1 MRTHLADSSR
11 ARACARSRAADRLST
26 RESPGRDSGASRD
39 CDGRAGPTWAIVGP
53 CRGGR
58 LPATGEDAPPT
69 EVAPVSG
76 GFGTV
81 AVDYFGAHAIDPEL
95 ATACGVR
102 EVEGELVFPYRTPN
116 GAGFTRLRSLNGGS
130 AKVKQPPERSLALWW
145 PLRRPRGAEAVLVCE
160 GESDALAALEPLS
173 ESRFASLELVALPGT
188 GFPAKRLAARSAR
201 ATPSW
206 RSTPTRRDA
215 ATPRRRPALCARRA
229 SGRLWSSSRTRR
241 EASPE
246 AAGHTSVPP

>member
-1 MRTHLADSSR
+1 
-11 ARACARSRAADRLST
+11 
-26 RESPGRDSGASRD
+26 
-39 CDGRAGPTWAIVGP
+39 
-53 CRGGR
+53 
-58 LPATGEDAPPT
+58 
-69 EVAPVSG
+69 VSG

-188 GFPAKRLAARSAR
+188 GFPAKRLAEQLVAVG
-201 ATPSW
+201 T
-206 RSTPTRRDA
+206 RDA
-215 ATPRRRPALCARRA
+215 FLALDADEAGRRYAEKAASALREAGIRPIVVEFEDAPRSFPRSCWSYISSAVRA
-229 SGRLWSSSRTRR
+229 SAASRQSSRGGWWPR
-241 EASPE
+241 P
-246 AAGHTSVPP
+246 

>member
-1 MRTHLADSSR
+1 
-11 ARACARSRAADRLST
+11 
-26 RESPGRDSGASRD
+26 
-39 CDGRAGPTWAIVGP
+39 
-53 CRGGR
+53 
-58 LPATGEDAPPT
+58 
-69 EVAPVSG
+69 VSG

>member
-1 MRTHLADSSR
+1 
-11 ARACARSRAADRLST
+11 
-26 RESPGRDSGASRD
+26 
-39 CDGRAGPTWAIVGP
+39 
-53 CRGGR
+53 
-58 LPATGEDAPPT
+58 
-69 EVAPVSG
+69 VSG

-130 AKVKQPPERSLALWW
+130 AKVKQPPGRSLALWW

-188 GFPAKRLAARSAR
+188 GFPAKRLAEQLVAVGTRDAFL
-201 ATPSW
+201 ALDAE
-206 RSTPTRRDA
+206 RRDA
-215 ATPRRRPALCARRA
+215 ATRRRRPALCARRA